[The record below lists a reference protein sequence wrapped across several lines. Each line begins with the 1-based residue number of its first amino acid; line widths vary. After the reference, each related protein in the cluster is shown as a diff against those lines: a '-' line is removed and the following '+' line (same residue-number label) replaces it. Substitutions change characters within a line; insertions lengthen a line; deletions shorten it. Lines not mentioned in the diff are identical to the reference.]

1 METTEWTVLRQDED
15 REELFLLRGGTPV
28 VRVKARTERGR
39 AAVGAEMQL
48 LAALEVDAVAAAP
61 EVLEIED
68 DGYVREAGALVTR
81 RKGRRSAP
89 STTPGVGERKVL
101 ARAREDLDTLITA
114 LHERG
119 WVLGASPGE
128 GLAMRG
134 DGSVTVQDLGGLRK
148 QSSAMAQV
156 DDRLWVDSVLHDQD
170 RTLRRRID
178 GPAAAPPVTSGMWA
192 RERAND
198 LDRAGLP
205 GRAGLEEQTADAG
218 DGPEIPAAPPAPL
231 PEPRALRRRDG
242 AGSRSLVPGGASA
255 RRDLLATLGTVVL
268 AGVLLG
274 GVAWSMM
281 PREGSTEPQPAVV
294 TAPAA
299 GGHAPAASSAPD
311 SSPGD
316 AADPPPGDAGAASA
330 LRAGPEIADPLA
342 LASELAEARHAYVTG
357 TSDTAITAEGSSARL
372 QDDAVREAYSDI
384 VVTGGEPEVHSA
396 HILSAAA
403 TDGTVHL
410 SVETSTSAHTTVG
423 PDGTTRQVPASGR
436 ATVHLE
442 LRWDGNAWSVEAAS
456 PA

>member
-15 REELFLLRGGTPV
+15 REELLLLREGTPV
-28 VRVKARTERGR
+28 VRVRAHTERGR

-48 LAALEVDAVAAAP
+48 LVALEVDAVAAAP

-68 DGYVREAGALVTR
+68 DGYVREAGVLVTR

-89 STTPGVGERKVL
+89 STTPGAGERKVL

-114 LHERG
+114 VHDRG

-128 GLAMRG
+128 GLAMRS

-148 QSSAMAQV
+148 ESSAMAQV

-178 GPAAAPPVTSGMWA
+178 GPAAATPASSGMPA
-192 RERAND
+192 RFSPND
-198 LDRAGLP
+198 LDRAGILD
-205 GRAGLEEQTADAG
+205 RAGLDEQTADAG
-218 DGPEIPAAPPAPL
+218 DGTQVPGPSPAPL
-231 PEPRALRRRDG
+231 PEPRALRQRDRPG
-242 AGSRSLVPGGASA
+242 ARSLVPSGARA
-255 RRDLLATLGTVVL
+255 RRDSLATLGTVVL

-274 GVAWSMM
+274 GVGWSIM
-281 PREGSTEPQPAVV
+281 PREGSSEPQPA
-294 TAPAA
+294 TATASAA
-299 GGHAPAASSAPD
+299 GAQATASSSAPH
-311 SSPGD
+311 SHPGD
-316 AADPPPGDAGAASA
+316 TAESPPGDAGAASA

-403 TDGTVHL
+403 TEGTARL

-423 PDGTTRQVPASGR
+423 PDGTARQVPASGPV
-436 ATVHLE
+436 TVNLE
-442 LRWDGNAWSVEAAS
+442 LRWDGTAWSVEAAR
-456 PA
+456 PV